1 MAAKAAIHAFLGCK
15 PGKAYRPN
23 MNLRAL
29 LAAATRT
36 VFLVTIFTYLAILAI
51 VYTNQI
57 SLTFPA
63 DTSPDNAAAANLP
76 GLATITLHTADGL
89 ALAAWYKPPAPGKP
103 TLLYLHGNAG
113 NLMGR
118 IGRVQFFAQPGW
130 GELFLEYRG
139 YGGNPGTPSEDG
151 LNQDALAALAYLA
164 TQNIPSTRVVL
175 YGESLGTGVAVRLA
189 TEKPVAAV
197 ILDSPYT
204 SVADVAQDRYW
215 YLPAKAL
222 IKNHFEL
229 LARIDAIDAPLLVLQ
244 GDEDDVVP
252 PAMGRAVYAAA
263 QPPKQFWAGPATTH
277 FNVAETGGGAV
288 AEAFVAR
295 YVPGG

>member
-1 MAAKAAIHAFLGCK
+1 MK
-15 PGKAYRPN
+15 
-23 MNLRAL
+23 LRAL
-29 LAAATRT
+29 LVAAMRI
-36 VFLVTIFTYLAILAI
+36 VVLVGAFCYLGILAI
-51 VYTNQI
+51 VYTNQV

-63 DTSPDNAAAANLP
+63 DTSPDNAAAADLP
-76 GLATITLHTADGL
+76 GLTTVTLHTADGL
-89 ALAAWYKPPAPGKP
+89 NLIAWFKPPAPGKP

-118 IGRVQFFAQPGW
+118 VGRVQRFAQPGW

-151 LNQDALAALAYLA
+151 LNQDALSALAYLA

-204 SVADVAQDRYW
+204 SVADVAQERYW
-215 YLPAKAL
+215 YLPAKEL
-222 IKNHFEL
+222 IKNRFEL
-229 LARIDAIDAPLLVLQ
+229 LSRIDDIHAPLLVLQ
-244 GDEDDVVP
+244 GDEDNVVP
-252 PAMGRAVYAAA
+252 PAMGRAVFAAA
-263 QPPKQFWAGPATTH
+263 DQPKQFWAGPNTTH
-277 FNVAETGGGAV
+277 FNVAETGGGDV

>member
-1 MAAKAAIHAFLGCK
+1 MK
-15 PGKAYRPN
+15 
-23 MNLRAL
+23 LRAVAVSLARIAL
-29 LAAATRT
+29 L
-36 VFLVTIFTYLAILAI
+36 VCGISYVGILAI
-51 VYTNQI
+51 VYTNQV

-63 DTSPDNAAAANLP
+63 DTSPDNVAAADLP
-76 GLATITLHTADGL
+76 GLTTVTLHTADNL
-89 ALAAWYKPPAPGKP
+89 SLIAWFKPPAPGKP

-118 IGRVQFFAQPGW
+118 IGRAQFFAQPGW

-164 TQNIPSTRVVL
+164 TQNIPSTRIIL

-229 LARIDAIDAPLLVLQ
+229 LSRIDAIHAPLLVLQ
-244 GDEDDVVP
+244 GDDDNIVP
-252 PAMGRAVYAAA
+252 PEMGREVYAAA
-263 QPPKQFWAGPATTH
+263 QPPKQFWAGPTTTH

>member
-1 MAAKAAIHAFLGCK
+1 MT
-15 PGKAYRPN
+15 
-23 MNLRAL
+23 LRTLL
-29 LAAATRT
+29 LAATRIILLLLA
-36 VFLVTIFTYLAILAI
+36 FSYLGILTII
-51 VYTNQI
+51 YTNQI

-76 GLATITLHTADGL
+76 GLTTITVHTADGL
-89 ALAAWYKPPAPGKP
+89 ALTAWFKPPEPGKP

-113 NLMGR
+113 NLIGR
-118 IGRVQFFAQPGW
+118 IARVRRFAQPGW

-151 LNQDALAALAYLA
+151 LNQDAVSALAYLA
-164 TQNIPSTRVVL
+164 TQNISSTRVIL

-204 SVADVAQDRYW
+204 SIADVAQDRYW

-222 IKNHFEL
+222 IKNRFEL
-229 LARIDAIDAPLLVLQ
+229 LARIDAIHAPLLVMQ
-244 GDEDDVVP
+244 GDQDNVVP
-252 PAMGRAVYAAA
+252 PAMGRKVYAAA
-263 QPPKQFWAGPATTH
+263 NPPKQFWAGPATTH
-277 FNVAETGGGAV
+277 FNVAESGGGDVAV
-288 AEAFVAR
+288 AFVAR